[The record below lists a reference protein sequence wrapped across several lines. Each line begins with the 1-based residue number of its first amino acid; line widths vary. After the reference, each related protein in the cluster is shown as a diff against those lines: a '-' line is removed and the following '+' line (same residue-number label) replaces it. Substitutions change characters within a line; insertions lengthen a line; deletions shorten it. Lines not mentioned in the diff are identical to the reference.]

1 MYCNKSLIKKEKIMK
16 QINIVSLLLLIQ
28 SFSILGFTDNDQM
41 LRYVKQFIPANPTIL
56 EAGGN
61 LGEDTRRM
69 KRIWPHATMHVFEP
83 LPWSFKTMIRNNSDL
98 ARVHY
103 YEYALT
109 NYIGI
114 TNFYVDIPNNG
125 SSSIGLPLDF
135 NRSEFDLTPL
145 QIKCTTLDQ
154 WAQENNVDHI
164 DFMWLDMESH
174 ELYALKHALNI
185 LPTIKAIFTEVA
197 YEPVREGSALYP
209 ELRAFLEANGF
220 HEVWKCKHSHRFGD
234 ALFIKK
240 ELLR

>member
-1 MYCNKSLIKKEKIMK
+1 MK
-16 QINIVSLLLLIQ
+16 QTNIISLSLLTL
-28 SFSILGFTDNDQM
+28 SFSIFSFKDNDQM
-41 LRYVKQFIPANPTIL
+41 LSYVKRFIPANPTIL

-69 KRIWPHATMHVFEP
+69 KRIWPNATMHVFEP
-83 LPWSFKTMIRNNSDL
+83 LPWSFRSMLHNNSDL
-98 ARVHY
+98 TNVHC

-109 NYIGI
+109 NYTGT

-135 NRSEFDLTPL
+135 NRSEFDLSPL
-145 QIKCTTLDQ
+145 QVECITLDK
-154 WAQENNVDHI
+154 WAQQNNIDHI

-174 ELYALKHALNI
+174 ELYALKQGLTI
-185 LPTIKAIFTEVA
+185 LSTVKAIFTEVA

-209 ELRAFLEANGF
+209 ELRSFLEAHGF
-220 HEVWKCKHSHRFGD
+220 QEVWKCKHSHRFGD

-240 ELLR
+240 ELLK

>member
-1 MYCNKSLIKKEKIMK
+1 MNKKLALLF
-16 QINIVSLLLLIQ
+16 VSLSLSTAHSALTFQ
-28 SFSILGFTDNDQM
+28 DNDQM
-41 LRYVKQFIPANPTIL
+41 LKYVKQFIPNNPIIL

-83 LPWSFKTMIRNNSDL
+83 LPWSFKAMRHNNSDL
-98 ARVHY
+98 TNLHC

-109 NYIGI
+109 NYTGT
-114 TNFYVDIPNNG
+114 TNFYVDVPNNG

-145 QIKCTTLDQ
+145 EVQCITLDT
-154 WAQENNVDHI
+154 WAKENNIDHI

-174 ELYALKHALNI
+174 ELYALKHGLTI

-220 HEVWKCKHSHRFGD
+220 TEVWKCKHTHRFGD

-240 ELLR
+240 ELIR

>member
-1 MYCNKSLIKKEKIMK
+1 MK
-16 QINIVSLLLLIQ
+16 QTNIISLSLLTL
-28 SFSILGFTDNDQM
+28 SFSILSFRDNDQM
-41 LRYVKQFIPANPTIL
+41 LSYVKRFIPANPTIL

-69 KRIWPHATMHVFEP
+69 KRIWPNAAMHVFEP
-83 LPWSFKTMIRNNSDL
+83 LPWSFKAMRHNNSDL
-98 ARVHY
+98 TNVHY

-109 NYIGI
+109 NYSGT

-145 QIKCTTLDQ
+145 QVECITLDK
-154 WAQENNVDHI
+154 WAQQNNIDHI

-174 ELYALKHALNI
+174 ELYALKNGLTI

-220 HEVWKCKHSHRFGD
+220 VEVWKCKHTHRFGD

-240 ELLR
+240 ELVR